1 MKQIYLCI
9 FCLFII
15 ILIINNKKQK
25 SQKKQKN
32 INSVKGGKD
41 GDGKVATLTDEQI
54 AMCDEY
60 VGGFTMGDCC
70 CLCCCFFIIV
80 FAIYV
85 PYTGNYSG
93 FGQCFMCFTKL

>member
-1 MKQIYLCI
+1 
-9 FCLFII
+9 
-15 ILIINNKKQK
+15 
-25 SQKKQKN
+25 
-32 INSVKGGKD
+32 
-41 GDGKVATLTDEQI
+41 QI